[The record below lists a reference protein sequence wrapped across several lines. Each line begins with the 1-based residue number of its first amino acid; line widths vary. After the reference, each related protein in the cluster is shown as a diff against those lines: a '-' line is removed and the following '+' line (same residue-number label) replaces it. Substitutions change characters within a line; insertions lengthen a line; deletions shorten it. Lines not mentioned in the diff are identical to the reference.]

1 MPLFITSQ
9 LNESIGV
16 SRLFLLHP
24 HPHSGKAKFKLSFS
38 RGNLRVN
45 LKMVHLSV
53 RLKYLL
59 MKIQSSFAPQKH
71 QIDKQLLNLC
81 IKIMFSNGFKIKIKM
96 DLRNKCRIIEI
107 KRDVMSF
114 LQERVLIEIM
124 T

>member
-24 HPHSGKAKFKLSFS
+24 HPHTGEAKFKLSFS

-59 MKIQSSFAPQKH
+59 MKIQSSFAPKNTKLINNFLKYALQFKM
-71 QIDKQLLNLC
+71 L
-81 IKIMFSNGFKIKIKM
+81 FSNSFTIKIKM
-96 DLRNKCRIIEI
+96 DLMNK
-107 KRDVMSF
+107 
-114 LQERVLIEIM
+114 
-124 T
+124 